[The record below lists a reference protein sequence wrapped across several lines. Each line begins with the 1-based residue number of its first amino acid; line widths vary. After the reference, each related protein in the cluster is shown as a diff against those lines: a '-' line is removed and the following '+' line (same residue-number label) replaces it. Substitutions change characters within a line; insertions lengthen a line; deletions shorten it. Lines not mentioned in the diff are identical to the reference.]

1 MILAMV
7 PMAGAAWWPHFASEL
22 IKLGLAI
29 DILLAIALVIEYQIT
44 PKPSSIA
51 AARQVEDRLSIGRDN
66 KVSLEITYKG
76 TAPLRCEVKDDVPA
90 GMEFDS
96 IRAQIFRT
104 TLKPQESISLN
115 YNLHPRKRG
124 SYTFGKTNIRYLSL
138 LGLTWRELKVDLT
151 RNIKVYS
158 DLKAL
163 HDLSVKLSHSSEL
176 GELHQK
182 KRGQGTE
189 FASLREYAVGD
200 DSKAI
205 DWNAT
210 ARRDRPVLR
219 TYETEQEQRLLI
231 LVDAGRM
238 MVSDLEGLT
247 RFDRA
252 LNAALCLALTG
263 LSHNDQVGIG
273 IFADKPLLYLPPK
286 RGNIYM
292 NRILEA
298 TFSVEAKM
306 VEPDYA
312 GILAYFASAQKGRSL
327 MVVLTDLTDPTGS
340 QALLSGL
347 ANLAPRHLPFCVTL
361 KDRQVLEMA
370 HATGTVATA
379 GHDASENAS
388 ESANET
394 KTKNP
399 ELKGAAKRR
408 AVETIYKR
416 AVAIDL
422 LNQREI
428 ALSTL
433 TRRGCLVLDCPPQD
447 LSDKLVEKYLE
458 VKARARL

>member
-1 MILAMV
+1 
-7 PMAGAAWWPHFASEL
+7 MAGAAWWPQFASEL
-22 IKLGLAI
+22 TKLGLTV
-29 DILLAIALVIEYQIT
+29 DILLLVALIIEYQIT
-44 PKPSSIA
+44 PKPSSISA
-51 AARQVEDRLSIGRDN
+51 ERRVEDRLSIGRDN
-66 KVSLEITYKG
+66 KVSLEITYTG
-76 TAPLRCEVKDDVPA
+76 TTALRCEVKDDVPG
-90 GMEFDS
+90 GMEFDYA
-96 IRAQIFRT
+96 RAQIFHT
-104 TLKPQESISLN
+104 ILKPQEAVSLN
-115 YNLHPRKRG
+115 YILHPRKRG
-124 SYTFGKTNIRYLSL
+124 SYVFGKTNIRYLSL
-138 LGLTWRELKVDLT
+138 LGLTWREVKVDLT
-151 RNIKVYS
+151 RNVKVYS

-210 ARRDRPVLR
+210 ARRDRPVVR

-286 RGNIYM
+286 RGKIYM

-298 TFSVEAKM
+298 TFSVEPKM

-370 HATGTVATA
+370 QATGTGLSTA
-379 GHDASENAS
+379 AAEPSNDGDK
-388 ESANET
+388 ANE
-394 KTKNP
+394 KSH
-399 ELKGAAKRR
+399 LSGSAKRQML
-408 AVETIYKR
+408 ETIYKR

-433 TRRGCLVLDCPPQD
+433 TRRGCLVLDCPPQE

-458 VKARARL
+458 VKSRARL

>member
-1 MILAMV
+1 
-7 PMAGAAWWPHFASEL
+7 MAAAAWLPSFAAILTRVGLFIDLFLL
-22 IKLGLAI
+22 IAVIAESRMTPAAKLLTA
-29 DILLAIALVIEYQIT
+29 T
-44 PKPSSIA
+44 RK
-51 AARQVEDRLSIGRDN
+51 VEERLSIGRQN
-66 KVSLEITYKG
+66 QVTIEISYAGNT
-76 TAPLRCEVKDDVPA
+76 PLKCEVKDDAPN
-90 GMEFDS
+90 GIESDLNS
-96 IRAQIFRT
+96 SGQIFT
-104 TLKPQESISLN
+104 CQLSAGKTAALKYILQ
-115 YNLHPRKRG
+115 PRKRG
-124 SYTFGKTNIRYLSL
+124 SYKFGKVNLRYLGA
-138 LGLTWRELKVDLT
+138 LGLTWREIKFDLEKEVKVF
-151 RNIKVYS
+151 S

-163 HDLSVKLSHSSEL
+163 HELSVKLSHSSEM

-210 ARRDRPVLR
+210 ARRDRPVVR

-238 MVSDLEGLT
+238 MVSDLDGLT

-263 LSHNDQVGIG
+263 LTHNDQVGIG

-286 RGNIYM
+286 RGKVNM

-298 TFSVEAKM
+298 TFAVEPRM
-306 VEPDYA
+306 IEPDYA
-312 GILAYFASAQKGRSL
+312 GILSYFASAQKGRSL

-361 KDRQVLEMA
+361 KDRQVVTLA
-370 HATGTVATA
+370 NSTTA
-379 GHDASENAS
+379 
-388 ESANET
+388 
-394 KTKNP
+394 
-399 ELKGAAKRR
+399 ELKEMQHREKPNSKIKKSDT
-408 AVETIYKR
+408 VEAIYKK
-416 AVAIDL
+416 AIAIDL
-422 LNQREI
+422 LSQREI
-428 ALSTL
+428 ALSVL

-447 LSDKLVEKYLE
+447 LSDRLVEKYLE
-458 VKARARL
+458 IKSRARL

>member
-1 MILAMV
+1 MTASARLYLILILAMV
-7 PMAGAAWWPHFASEL
+7 PFSAAAWLPTFASQL
-22 IKLGLAI
+22 TKVGLAI
-29 DILLAIALVIEYQIT
+29 DILLLIAVIFEYQIT
-44 PKPSSIA
+44 PRTTTIRA
-51 AARQVEDRLSIGRDN
+51 TRNVEERLSIGREN
-66 KVSLEITYKG
+66 KVTIELNYTG
-76 TAPLRCEVKDDVPA
+76 QTPLKCQVKDDAPSA
-90 GMEFDS
+90 LAPS
-96 IRAQIFRT
+96 IASNVLMPIFSCQ
-104 TLKPQESISLN
+104 LKPAQSTLLSYVLQ
-115 YNLHPRKRG
+115 PRKRG
-124 SYTFGKTNIRYLSL
+124 SYKFGKLSVRYLSR
-138 LGLTWRELKVDLT
+138 LGLTWREIKFDLDKD
-151 RNIKVYS
+151 IKVFS

-163 HDLSVKLSHSSEL
+163 HELSVKLSHSSEL

-210 ARRDRPVLR
+210 ARRDRPVVR

-238 MVSDLEGLT
+238 MVSDLDGLT

-263 LSHNDQVGIG
+263 LTHNDQVGIG
-273 IFADKPLLYLPPK
+273 IFADRPLLYLPPK
-286 RGNIYM
+286 RGKLNM

-298 TFSVEAKM
+298 TFSVEPRM

-312 GILAYFASAQKGRSL
+312 GILSYFASAQKGRSL

-347 ANLAPRHLPFCVTL
+347 ASLAPRHLPFCVTL
-361 KDRQVLEMA
+361 KDRQVVELA
-370 HATGTVATA
+370 N
-379 GHDASENAS
+379 SNA
-388 ESANET
+388 EALKAKARET
-394 KTKNP
+394 KKKNDT
-399 ELKGAAKRR
+399 
-408 AVETIYKR
+408 VEAIYKK
-416 AVAIDL
+416 AIAIDL
-422 LNQREI
+422 LSQREL
-428 ALSTL
+428 ALSVL

-458 VKARARL
+458 VKSRARL

>member
-1 MILAMV
+1 MTASARLYLILILVMV
-7 PMAGAAWWPHFASEL
+7 PFTAAAFLPDLASVL
-22 IKLGLAI
+22 TKVGLAI
-29 DILLAIALVIEYQIT
+29 DFLLLVAVIIEYQVTPGATTIT
-44 PKPSSIA
+44 ASRK
-51 AARQVEDRLSIGRDN
+51 VDERLSIGREN
-66 KVSLEITYKG
+66 KVTIEIGYQGQT
-76 TAPLRCEVKDDVPA
+76 PLKCEIKDDVPTGLA
-90 GMEFDS
+90 TDLTGNNQVQN
-96 IRAQIFRT
+96 QIFTCQLQPNQT
-104 TLKPQESISLN
+104 TGLTYTLQ
-115 YNLHPRKRG
+115 PRKRG
-124 SYTFGKTNIRYLSL
+124 AYKFGKLNVRYLSAF
-138 LGLTWRELKVDLT
+138 GLTWREIKFDLDKEVKVF
-151 RNIKVYS
+151 S

-163 HDLSVKLSHSSEL
+163 HELSVKLSHSSEL

-210 ARRDRPVLR
+210 ARRDRPVVR

-238 MVSDLEGLT
+238 MVSDLDGLT

-263 LSHNDQVGIG
+263 LTHNDQVGIG

-286 RGNIYM
+286 RGKLNM

-298 TFSVEAKM
+298 TFAVEPRM

-312 GILAYFASAQKGRSL
+312 GILSYFASAQKGRSL

-361 KDRQVLEMA
+361 KDREVVELA
-370 HATGTVATA
+370 N
-379 GHDASENAS
+379 SNA
-388 ESANET
+388 ET
-394 KTKNP
+394 LKKA
-399 ELKGAAKRR
+399 ELQSKKKSDTIEA
-408 AVETIYKR
+408 IYKK
-416 AVAIDL
+416 AIAIDL

-428 ALSTL
+428 ALSVL

-458 VKARARL
+458 IKARARL